1 MLEFDTP
8 RGPARAYLDHP
19 VGEPRGALVLGHGAG
34 GGVAAVDLVVVTEV
48 ATACGLT
55 VALVEQPYRV
65 AGRRSIPAAHLLDE
79 AWIAVVEQ
87 LRAGPLAGLPVVTGG
102 RSSGARVACRTAAA
116 VGAVG
121 VLCLAF
127 PLVAPSGTSRQAELD
142 GVSVPVL
149 VVQGERDRFGVPAAA
164 GGRAVAV
171 IRGDH
176 GLKSDREGVRS
187 AVRGWLAALDPF
199 QSSAS

>member
-1 MLEFDTP
+1 M
-8 RGPARAYLDHP
+8 
-19 VGEPRGALVLGHGAG
+19 
-34 GGVAAVDLVVVTEV
+34 
-48 ATACGLT
+48 
-55 VALVEQPYRV
+55 
-65 AGRRSIPAAHLLDE
+65 
-79 AWIAVVEQ
+79 
-87 LRAGPLAGLPVVTGG
+87 
-102 RSSGARVACRTAAA
+102 
-116 VGAVG
+116 G

-164 GGRAVAV
+164 GGRAGAV